1 MNGSLVPAPLGASSS
16 FNAAFNRRT
25 GGAWIAAGAGL
36 LVVGADLFA
45 SWYWTS
51 VQNNPGALSTLRAW
65 LFVGCSFVFAWLT
78 GWDLHALGLRL
89 RPAQT
94 WGYWLKASLVLGAIV
109 SGVVGIFLVALPIL
123 GKPIPWAAMAK
134 KPEQM
139 ASFFVT
145 ACIMAPLTEEGIY
158 RFALCLPAARLFGR
172 WPTIVL
178 SGVVFAALHVLYGRP
193 SPDNLVAGFV
203 LGWALLKSES
213 LLIPVI
219 LHALG
224 NLCVL
229 IAGLVVYQML
239 Q

>member
-1 MNGSLVPAPLGASSS
+1 MNGPLVPAPLGANSS
-16 FNAAFNRRT
+16 FNIAFSRRT
-25 GGAWIAAGAGL
+25 DGAWIAAGAGL
-36 LVVGADLFA
+36 LVVGADVFA

-51 VQNNPGALSTLRAW
+51 VQNNPAALSTLRAW

-78 GWDLHALGLRL
+78 DWDLHALGLRL
-89 RPAQT
+89 RPSQT
-94 WGYWLKASLVLGAIV
+94 WGYWLKATLVLGAIV
-109 SGVVGIFLVALPIL
+109 SCVVGVFLGALLIL
-123 GKPIPWAAMAK
+123 GIPIPWKAMAQE
-134 KPEQM
+134 PDQI
-139 ASFFVT
+139 APFFVT

-172 WPTIVL
+172 WPTIIL
-178 SGVVFAALHVLYGRP
+178 SGVVFGALHVVYGKP
-193 SPDNLVAGFV
+193 APDNLVAGFV

-229 IAGLVVYQML
+229 IAGLVVYLVL

>member
-25 GGAWIAAGAGL
+25 NGVWIAAGVGL

-45 SWYWTS
+45 SWYWPS
-51 VQNNPGALSTLRAW
+51 ALPTLRAW

-78 GWDLHALGLRL
+78 GWDLDALGLRL
-89 RPAQT
+89 RPAQS
-94 WGYWLKASLVLGAIV
+94 WGYWFKATLVLGAIV
-109 SGVVGIFLVALPIL
+109 GGVVGIFQGVLLIS
-123 GKPIPWAAMAK
+123 GNSIPWKAMEII
-134 KPEQM
+134 PED
-139 ASFFVT
+139 AGWLFVWM
-145 ACIMAPLTEEGIY
+145 CIMAPLTEEGIY

-178 SGVVFAALHVLYGRP
+178 SGVVFAALHVVYGKLN
-193 SPDNLVAGFV
+193 PDNLVAGFV
-203 LGWALLKSES
+203 LGWAFLKSES

>member
-1 MNGSLVPAPLGASSS
+1 MNGPLVPAPLGASSS
-16 FNAAFNRRT
+16 FNAAFSRWPK
-25 GGAWIAAGAGL
+25 GAWIAAGVGL
-36 LVVGADLFA
+36 LVVGVDLIA
-45 SWYWTS
+45 SWYWPS
-51 VQNNPGALSTLRAW
+51 ALPILRAW
-65 LFVGCSFVFAWLT
+65 MFVGCFFFFAWLT
-78 GWDLHALGLRL
+78 DWDLHALGLRL

-94 WGYWLKASLVLGAIV
+94 WGYWLKATLVLGAIV
-109 SGVVGIFLVALPIL
+109 SGVVGIFLGALLIL
-123 GKPIPWAAMAK
+123 GNPIPWQAMAK
-134 KPEQM
+134 KPDQL
-139 ASFFVT
+139 APFFVT
-145 ACIMAPLTEEGIY
+145 ACIIAPLTEEGIY

-172 WPTIVL
+172 WPTILL
-178 SGVVFAALHVLYGRP
+178 SGVVFAALHIVYGRP

-229 IAGLVVYQML
+229 IAGLVVYYLVL

>member
-1 MNGSLVPAPLGASSS
+1 MNGPLVPAPLGANSS
-16 FNAAFNRRT
+16 FNAAFNRGT

-36 LVVGADLFA
+36 LVVSVDLFA
-45 SWYWTS
+45 SWYWKG
-51 VQNNPGALSTLRAW
+51 NPAALSTLRAW
-65 LFVGCSFVFAWLT
+65 LFVGCSLFFAWLT
-78 GWDLHALGLRL
+78 GWDLDALGLRL

-94 WGYWLKASLVLGAIV
+94 WGYWLKATLVLGAIV
-109 SGVVGIFLVALPIL
+109 SCVVGIFLGALLIL
-123 GKPIPWAAMAK
+123 GIPIPWDAMAK
-134 KPEQM
+134 KPEQLGP
-139 ASFFVT
+139 FFVA
-145 ACIMAPLTEEGIY
+145 ACIIAPLTEEGIY

-178 SGVVFAALHVLYGRP
+178 SGVVFGALHVIYGRP
-193 SPDNLVAGFV
+193 SPDNLAAGFV

-229 IAGLVVYQML
+229 IAGLVVYLVL